1 MHIRENVRFKVEGNI
16 ELGAW
21 LYLPKGGAPKKPA
34 ITMAH
39 GYAGTRE
46 HGIAKFAEAFADAGF
61 VVLLHDHR
69 TFGVSDG
76 EPRQDID
83 PWRQI
88 ADWRRAISY
97 LESRSEVNASRIGLW
112 GTSYAGGHAL
122 VLGATDRRIACVV
135 AQVPTISG
143 YEQGLRR
150 VVPEAVAALE
160 AALDDDER
168 SQAQGQPPRRQAV
181 VSADIG
187 VPAAY
192 RTKDAIDF
200 YLQPLGPEARWENF
214 VTMRSTRLARMY
226 EPGAWVSRIAPT
238 PLLMVIGTNDT
249 MTLSDLGLEAY
260 ERAHEPKKLVR
271 IPGGHFD
278 PYLSSFDVSSSAAL
292 SWFQEHLTH

>member
-1 MHIRENVRFKVEGNI
+1 MTIREDVRFRVDGGI
-16 ELGAW
+16 ELGAR
-21 LYLPKGGAPKKPA
+21 LYLPESGEHIRPA

-76 EPRQDID
+76 EPRQDVD

-97 LESRSEVNASRIGLW
+97 LESRPEVDASRIGLW

-122 VLGATDRRIACVV
+122 VLGATDRRIGCVI

-143 YEQGLRR
+143 YEQGLRH
-150 VVPEAVAALE
+150 VPPQAVAALE
-160 AALDDDER
+160 AALNDDER
-168 SQAQGQPPRRQAV
+168 GQARGEPPRRQAI
-181 VSADIG
+181 VSADLGI
-187 VPAAY
+187 PAAY

-200 YLQPLGPEARWENF
+200 YLQPLGPGPRWENF

-226 EPGAWVSRIAPT
+226 EPGVWVSRIAPT
-238 PLLMVIGTNDT
+238 PLLMVVATHDT
-249 MTLSDLGLEAY
+249 ITLTDLALEAY
-260 ERAHEPKKLVR
+260 ERAHEPKKLVT

-278 PYLSSFDVSSSAAL
+278 PYLSGFGASSSAAL
-292 SWFQEHLTH
+292 AWFQAHLTH